1 MAVEYQQHVLP
12 NGLRVLLSRDAASPC
27 VAVAVYYD
35 VGSRNETPGRSGF
48 AHLFEHMMFEGSEHV
63 GKTEHMKH
71 IANAG
76 GEMNGS
82 TSEECTNYFEM
93 LPSHQLGLAFWLEAD
108 RMRAL
113 NVTRENFENQR
124 ATVKEERRQAI
135 DNRPYGPAYLR
146 HRELAIANWAFGH
159 SVIGDM
165 ADLDAASVEDAQAFY
180 RLYYAPN
187 NAVLVVAGDIGCA
200 AALAEVRRYF
210 EAIPRSEPPPEVD
223 TAEPEQT
230 TEKHDVLSDPLAAMP
245 GFWLAYHAPQRRS
258 PDSYPLLLLQRILLH
273 GRSSRLFK
281 SLIKEH
287 EAAIECSGSC
297 QLSRGPDL
305 FAIWTISKGADNE
318 QCKALIEEEIRRL
331 AAEGV
336 TEHELQKAKNLIKAQ
351 YLDRLQT
358 NLGRAMVLAEFLLF
372 DGDPGLINTE
382 LERYLAVSAADVQ
395 RVARHYLSTEKRTIV
410 EAIPA
415 APAAKGGAA

>member
-1 MAVEYQQHVLP
+1 V
-12 NGLRVLLSRDAASPC
+12 LSRHRALPC
-27 VAVAVYYD
+27 VAVALYYD

-63 GKTEHMKH
+63 GKTEHMKY
-71 IANAG
+71 ISNAG
-76 GEMNGS
+76 GQMNGS

-93 LPSHQLGLAFWLEAD
+93 LPSHQLGLALWLEAD
-108 RMRAL
+108 RMNAL
-113 NVTRENFENQR
+113 NVTQENFENQR

-146 HRELAIANWAFGH
+146 HRELAIENWAFAH

-165 ADLDAASVEDAQAFY
+165 ADLDAATAEDAQAFY

-187 NAVLVVAGDIGCA
+187 NAVLAVAGDIVYDD
-200 AALAEVRRYF
+200 ALTQVRRYF
-210 EAIPRSEPPPEVD
+210 EAIPRSEPPPAVD
-223 TAEPEQT
+223 TTEPEQT
-230 TEKHDVLSDPLAAMP
+230 AEKHDVLSDPLAAMP
-245 GFWLAYHAPQRRS
+245 GFWLAYHAPPRRS

-273 GRSSRLFK
+273 GHSSRLFK
-281 SLIKEH
+281 SLIKGH

-297 QLSRGPDL
+297 DFGRGPDL

-318 QCKALIEEEIRRL
+318 QSKALIEQELRRL
-331 AAEGV
+331 ADEGV
-336 TEHELQKAKNLIKAQ
+336 SEHEVQKAKNLVKAQ

-358 NLGRAMVLAEFLLF
+358 NLGRAMVLAEFTLF
-372 DGDPGLINTE
+372 DDDPGLINTE
-382 LERYLAVSAADVQ
+382 LDRYLAVSAADVQ
-395 RVARHYLSTEKRTIV
+395 RVARQFFGVEKRTTV

-415 APAAKGGAA
+415 VPAAQGGAA

>member
-1 MAVEYQQHVLP
+1 MKVEFQQHVLA
-12 NGLRVLLSRDAASPC
+12 NGLRVVLSRNTTSPC

-48 AHLFEHMMFEGSEHV
+48 AHLFEHMMFEGSEYV

-76 GEMNGS
+76 GQMNGT
-82 TSEECTNYFEM
+82 TSEECTNYFET
-93 LPSHQLGLAFWLEAD
+93 LPAHQLGLALWLEAD

-135 DNRPYGPAYLR
+135 DNQPYGSAYLR

-165 ADLDAASVEDAQAFY
+165 ADLDAAGVEDAQAFY

-187 NAVLVVAGDIGCA
+187 NAVLAVTGDVDCGD
-200 AALAEVRRYF
+200 ALAEVRRYF
-210 EAIPRSEPPPEVD
+210 EAIPRSEQPPAVD
-223 TAEPEQT
+223 TGEPEQT
-230 TEKHDVLSDPLAAMP
+230 AEKHDVLNDPLAAMP
-245 GFWLAYHAPQRRS
+245 GFWLAYHAPARRS
-258 PDSYPLLLLQRILLH
+258 PDSYPLLLFQRILLH
-273 GRSSRLFK
+273 GRSSRLYK

-287 EAAIECSGSC
+287 EAAIECTGSC
-297 QLSRGPDL
+297 SLSRGPDL
-305 FAIWTISKGADNE
+305 FALWTISKGGDNE
-318 QCKALIEEEIRRL
+318 QSKALIEQELRRL
-331 AAEGV
+331 AADGV
-336 TEHELQKAKNLIKAQ
+336 SEHEVQKAKNLVKAQ
-351 YLDRLQT
+351 YLDRLQS
-358 NLGRAMVLAEFLLF
+358 NLGRAMVLAEFALF
-372 DGDPGLINTE
+372 DHDPGLINTE
-382 LERYLAVSAADVQ
+382 LDRYLSVSAADVQ
-395 RVARHYLSTEKRTIV
+395 RVARHYFTVEKRTTV
-410 EAIPA
+410 EAMPA